1 MISIETLAFLFDKKK
16 RIAVNLRVIA
26 RSTLDFH
33 QELDQDLDG
42 SRLGCRIHTCC
53 YLIVIII

>member
-1 MISIETLAFLFDKKK
+1 MISIETLAFLLDKKK

-42 SRLGCRIHTCC
+42 NRLGCRIHTCC